1 MSNVNRPT
9 LAYLG
14 LGIMGMPMTIRL
26 LATGY
31 RVHVWNRSA
40 AKLAPALEKGAIACP
55 TPADATRHADI
66 VLMCLTD
73 TKAVDEVVFGAHG
86 VATVAGANKIL
97 VDHSSMRPDAT
108 RAFAER
114 LKLAND
120 MDWIDA
126 PVSGGAPGAEAGAL
140 AIMCG
145 GREAAIDRVR
155 PVLAAYSP
163 NVTRMGPIGAG
174 QTTKLCNQV
183 IVGSTVCILAE
194 ALRLAQNAGVDAAML
209 PKALGGGWA
218 DSKPFQIFTPR
229 MLDPDS
235 KPLGASRTM
244 LKDLDTALDLGQET
258 GTPLLM
264 AGLATQIIRIM
275 SAQGKG
281 DVDLARLIDLYRPNE

>member
-1 MSNVNRPT
+1 MNPPN

-14 LGIMGMPMTIRL
+14 LGLMGLPMTERL
-26 LATGY
+26 LAAGH
-31 RVHVWNRSA
+31 RVHVWNRSRD
-40 AKLAPALEKGAIACP
+40 KLAPALAQGALACD
-55 TPADATRHADI
+55 TPADAAKQADV

-73 TKAVDEVVFGAHG
+73 THAVEQVVFGEHG
-86 VATVAGANKIL
+86 IASIAGTHKIL

-114 LKLAND
+114 LQLAND

-126 PVSGGAPGAEAGAL
+126 PVSGGAGGAQAGTL

-145 GREAAIDRVR
+145 GREAMIDRVR
-155 PVLAAYSP
+155 PVLAAYAT

-183 IVGSTVCILAE
+183 IVGSTVCVIAE
-194 ALRLAQNAGVDAAML
+194 AIRLAQNAGVDAAML
-209 PKALGGGWA
+209 PKALAGGWA
-218 DSKPFQIFTPR
+218 DSKPFQVFTPR
-229 MLDPDS
+229 MLEPNS
-235 KPLGASRTM
+235 APLGASRTM

-264 AGLATQIIRIM
+264 AGLAAQIMRIM

-281 DVDLARLIDLYRPNE
+281 EVDLARLIDLYRP

>member
-1 MSNVNRPT
+1 MSIGHGMSNVNRPT

-126 PVSGGAPGAEAGAL
+126 PVSGGAPGADAGAL

-145 GREAAIDRVR
+145 GRRWVMTLSIH
-155 PVLAAYSP
+155 
-163 NVTRMGPIGAG
+163 
-174 QTTKLCNQV
+174 
-183 IVGSTVCILAE
+183 STV
-194 ALRLAQNAGVDAAML
+194 GM
-209 PKALGGGWA
+209 
-218 DSKPFQIFTPR
+218 
-229 MLDPDS
+229 
-235 KPLGASRTM
+235 GASMAMSWRLMRSTTGPPTLM
-244 LKDLDTALDLGQET
+244 CKSEACASTAAFRIRLKTSMREF
-258 GTPLLM
+258 
-264 AGLATQIIRIM
+264 
-275 SAQGKG
+275 
-281 DVDLARLIDLYRPNE
+281 